1 MRTFDIAPGSFFFVH
16 DDGNIMS
23 QEEAQDLIKRQSRDD
38 EEENMPASPTN
49 ALAAERIADKR
60 GFERGSDR
68 WGQVHACAAEEL
80 TAAEDRGRA
89 AAFAQA
95 RALCDGRFVP
105 PHGTPQYRQ
114 GAGEVQTAIA
124 RAIEQMR

>member
-1 MRTFDIAPGSFFFVH
+1 
-16 DDGNIMS
+16 
-23 QEEAQDLIKRQSRDD
+23 
-38 EEENMPASPTN
+38 MPASPTN

-60 GFERGSDR
+60 GFDR
-68 WGQVHACAAEEL
+68 NSARWAEVHACAKEELAAAEE
-80 TAAEDRGRA
+80 RGRK
-89 AAFAQA
+89 AAFREA
-95 RALCDGRFVP
+95 RGLCDGRFIP